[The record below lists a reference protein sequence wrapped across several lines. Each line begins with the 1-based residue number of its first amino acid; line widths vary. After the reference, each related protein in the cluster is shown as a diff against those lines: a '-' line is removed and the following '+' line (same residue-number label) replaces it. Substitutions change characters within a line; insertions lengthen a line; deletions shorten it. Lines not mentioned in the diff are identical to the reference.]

1 MKRFSNFLFL
11 AIICLF
17 FSCTELLSIKE
28 SSLVINL
35 PGGRFVT
42 ETDNLEITEYIVGV
56 QSESGKNQTKK
67 GKPGESLTFDSLSVG
82 KYLVYAQAYDK
93 EKNCVA
99 YAQQKTEIKL
109 KETTFVQLNLTWN
122 LINSETVR
130 NGEVEFIITPPKK
143 TVYTI
148 GDYPDYTGLKVEAK
162 LKNGYTIEIPLL
174 SDDTQQTINPP
185 IHYEASIGNDTIFA
199 NLSGITIEV
208 KLLGEQIPLYTG
220 KIPITVNL
228 PSPTIITQ
236 PQDVIVSTENG
247 QSRTTL
253 SFEIETIDY
262 STNDPGYLKEY
273 QWYRKGYIKQ
283 LEDTSSNSNTTP
295 DKGSPTYTDTNKPTL
310 TINFAQ
316 DDDNTYEYYCVVKY
330 VGKPDTQVAG
340 KETSVKTRTVKVTA
354 VPQPVYTVSFIKED
368 NDDSPTILS
377 AIAGSS
383 ITVPNAPTKSGYK
396 FTGWATKNAE
406 TGELDGES
414 IKKPGEK
421 LTVLNDTDYY
431 AVWEI
436 EATSSN
442 PLTNWADLVCAIESS
457 DLSTIYISGDMVA
470 TEYLMPERDI
480 EIIAASPVTI
490 FRNTEYIDNIF
501 FPIAT
506 FTLKGTKN
514 APIILDGNTSDG
526 TEVNAAASFIQSEGT
541 SVTLEYVTMK
551 NCHNSGGGDS
561 GTDGGAIYMTHND
574 DVTTPFS
581 LTLRNCTFSNN
592 KVSPSI
598 MSGGAV
604 AIDGTKISSV
614 IENCTFNN
622 NSAESNQYGGAIY
635 IYGTTVEG
643 SDIKHVLKNCTFTD
657 NYAMSDASSGYGGAL
672 YLCRGTYELDGLTM
686 SKNYYKNSTENQQNF
701 SDIYAYNA
709 PYLHITLKNTNNIDA
724 FNIDFGSED
733 TPEIK
738 LDNSFS
744 KNTKIKFICTPRS
757 GSSVES
763 GDTLITVPDGETLDN
778 SIINCFEVMDT
789 EWKSWTLGEDGKLK
803 ESSI

>member
-1 MKRFSNFLFL
+1 M
-11 AIICLF
+11 
-17 FSCTELLSIKE
+17 
-28 SSLVINL
+28 INL

-122 LINSETVR
+122 LINSETAT

-162 LKNGYTIEIPLL
+162 LKNGYTIEIPPVVLP
-174 SDDTQQTINPP
+174 DDTQQIINQP
-185 IHYEASIGNDTIFA
+185 IHYEASIGNDTISA
-199 NLSGITIEV
+199 NSNGITIDV
-208 KLLGEQIPLYTG
+208 ILGEQILLYTET
-220 KIPITVNL
+220 IPITVNL

-236 PQDVIVSTENG
+236 PKDVIVSTENG

-253 SFEIETIDY
+253 SIETIDV
-262 STNDPGYLKEY
+262 STNNSKYSEMY
-273 QWYRKGYIKQ
+273 QWYRKGYTEQ
-283 LEDTSSNSNTTP
+283 LVDTSNTTP
-295 DKGSPTYTDTNKPTL
+295 MIGSPTYTGTESSTL

-316 DDDNTYEYYCVVKY
+316 DDNNTYEYYCVVKY
-330 VGKPDTQVAG
+330 VGDQNTQVAG
-340 KETSVKTRTVKVTA
+340 KETSVKTRTAKVTA
-354 VPQPVYTVSFIKED
+354 VPEPVYTVSFHKED
-368 NDDSPTILS
+368 NDDSPTILY
-377 AIAGSS
+377 AIKDSS

-396 FTGWATKNAE
+396 FKGWATRNAE
-406 TGELDGES
+406 TGDLNKDD

-421 LTVLNDTDYY
+421 LTVSNDTDYY

-470 TEYLMPERDI
+470 TAGLMPERDI

-490 FRNTEYIDNIF
+490 FRNTKCIDNIF

-526 TEVNAAASFIQSEGT
+526 TEVNATASFIQSEGT
-541 SVTLEYVTMK
+541 SVTLEYVTMQ
-551 NCHNSGGGDS
+551 NCHNSGNLNS
-561 GTDGGAIYMTHND
+561 GTDGGAIYMTDNEEG
-574 DVTTPFS
+574 TQFS
-581 LTLRNCTFSNN
+581 LTLRNCTFINN
-592 KVSPSI
+592 KVSFSL

-604 AIDGTKISSV
+604 AIKGKNISSV

-635 IYGTTVEG
+635 IEGTTVKVT
-643 SDIKHVLKNCTFTD
+643 DIKHVLKNCTFTD

-672 YLCRGTYELDGLTM
+672 YLYKGTYELDGLTM
-686 SKNYYKNSTENQQNF
+686 SNNYYKTETQQNV
-701 SDIYAYNA
+701 SDIYANEA
-709 PYLHITLKNTNNIDA
+709 LYLHITLKNTNNIDA

-744 KNTKIKFICTPRS
+744 KNTKIKFICTPGS
-757 GSSVES
+757 GADVES

-789 EWKSWTLGEDGKLK
+789 EGNSWTLGEDGKLK
-803 ESSI
+803 DSST

>member
-1 MKRFSNFLFL
+1 M
-11 AIICLF
+11 
-17 FSCTELLSIKE
+17 
-28 SSLVINL
+28 INL

-122 LINSETVR
+122 LINSETVEKE
-130 NGEVEFIITPPKK
+130 EVEFIITPPKK

-174 SDDTQQTINPP
+174 QNGTQQIINQP
-185 IHYEASIGNDTIFA
+185 IYYEASIGNDTIFA
-199 NLSGITIEV
+199 NSKEITIYV
-208 KLLGEQIPLYTG
+208 MLGGQITLYTET
-220 KIPITVNL
+220 IPITVNL

-236 PQDVIVSTENG
+236 PKDVIVSTENG
-247 QSRTTL
+247 QSRITL
-253 SFEIETIDY
+253 PFEIETTNTSGY
-262 STNDPGYLKEY
+262 SEMY
-273 QWYRKGYIKQ
+273 QWYRKGYTEQ
-283 LEDTSSNSNTTP
+283 LVDTSNTTL
-295 DKGSPTYTDTNKPTL
+295 DIGSPTYTGTESSTL
-310 TINFAQ
+310 TINFAEG
-316 DDDNTYEYYCVVKY
+316 DNNTYEYYCVVKY
-330 VGKPDTQVAG
+330 VGNQGTQVEG
-340 KETSVKTRTVKVTA
+340 KETSVKTRTAKVTA
-354 VPQPVYTVSFIKED
+354 VPQPVYTVSFYKED
-368 NDDSPTILS
+368 NDDYPTILS

-396 FTGWATKNAE
+396 FKGWATRNAE
-406 TGELDGES
+406 TGVLNEDD

-421 LTVLNDTDYY
+421 LTVSNDTYYY

-436 EATSSN
+436 EATSNN

-470 TEYLMPERDI
+470 TAGLMPERDI

-526 TEVNAAASFIQSEGT
+526 TEVNATASFIQSEGT
-541 SVTLEYVTMK
+541 SVTLEYVTMQ
-551 NCHNSGGGDS
+551 NCHNSGNLNS
-561 GTDGGAIYMTHND
+561 GTDGGAIYMTDNEEG
-574 DVTTPFS
+574 TQFS
-581 LTLRNCTFSNN
+581 LTLRNCTFKNN
-592 KVSPSI
+592 KVSSPS

-604 AIDGTKISSV
+604 AIKGKNISSV
-614 IENCTFNN
+614 IENCTFTN

-635 IYGTTVEG
+635 IEGTTVKVT
-643 SDIKHVLKNCTFTD
+643 DIKHILKNCTFTD
-657 NYAMSDASSGYGGAL
+657 NYAMSDASSSGYGGAL
-672 YLCRGTYELDGLTM
+672 YLYQGTYELDGLTM
-686 SKNYYKNSTENQQNF
+686 SNNYYKTETQQNF
-701 SDIYAYNA
+701 SDIYAYNNA
-709 PYLHITLKNTNNIDA
+709 LSLYITLKNTNNIDA
-724 FNIDFGSED
+724 FNIDFVSGD

-757 GSSVES
+757 GSSVERD
-763 GDTLITVPDGETLDN
+763 DTLITVPDGETLDN

-789 EWKSWTLGEDGKLK
+789 DGKTWTLGEDGKLK
-803 ESSI
+803 ASST

>member
-42 ETDNLEITEYIVGV
+42 ETENLEITEYIVGV

-122 LINSETVR
+122 LINLDTATK
-130 NGEVEFIITPPKK
+130 GEVKFIITPPKK

-174 SDDTQQTINPP
+174 SDDTQQIINQP

-199 NLSGITIEV
+199 NSNGITINV
-208 KLLGEQIPLYTG
+208 ILGVQDFLYTET
-220 KIPITVNL
+220 IPITVNL

-236 PQDVIVSTENG
+236 PQDVIVSTLTE
-247 QSRTTL
+247 QSRTL
-253 SFEIETIDY
+253 SFEIETIDDSDY
-262 STNDPGYLKEY
+262 RGYLEEY
-273 QWYRKGYIKQ
+273 QWYRYAERLI
-283 LEDTSSNSNTTP
+283 DTSSNSNTTP
-295 DKGSPTYTDTNKPTL
+295 NIGSPTYSGTERSTL

-316 DDDNTYEYYCVVKY
+316 GDNNTYEYYCVVKY
-330 VGKPDTQVAG
+330 VGDQNTQVAG
-340 KETSVKTRTVKVTA
+340 KETSVKTRTAKVTA
-354 VPQPVYTVSFIKED
+354 VPQPVYTVSFYKED
-368 NDDSPTILS
+368 NDDYPTILS

-396 FTGWATKNAE
+396 FTGWATRNAE

-421 LTVLNDTDYY
+421 LTVSNDTYYY

-436 EATSSN
+436 EATSNN

-470 TEYLMPERDI
+470 TAGLMPERDI

-490 FRNTEYIDNIF
+490 FRDIECTDNIF
-501 FPIAT
+501 FPIVSGGS

-526 TEVNAAASFIQSEGT
+526 TEVNATASFIQSEGT

-551 NCHNSGGGDS
+551 NCHNSGGQQL
-561 GTDGGAIYMTHND
+561 TDGGAIYMTDNEEG
-574 DVTTPFS
+574 TQFS

-592 KVSPSI
+592 KVSPSSK
-598 MSGGAV
+598 SGGAV
-604 AIDGTKISSV
+604 AIKGKNISSV

-635 IYGTTVEG
+635 IEGTTVKVT
-643 SDIKHVLKNCTFTD
+643 DIKHVLKNCTFTD

-672 YLCRGTYELDGLTM
+672 YLYQGTYELDGLTM
-686 SKNYYKNSTENQQNF
+686 SNNYYKTETQQNV
-701 SDIYAYNA
+701 SDIYANEA
-709 PYLHITLKNTNNIDA
+709 LYLYITLKNTNNIDA
-724 FNIDFGSED
+724 FNIDFGSRD

-744 KNTKIKFICTPRS
+744 KNTKIKFICTPGS
-757 GSSVES
+757 GADVES
-763 GDTLITVPDGETLDN
+763 GDTLITVPEGEILDS

-789 EWKSWTLGEDGKLK
+789 DGNSWTLGEDGKLK
-803 ESSI
+803 DSST

>member
-122 LINSETVR
+122 LINSETVTKE
-130 NGEVEFIITPPKK
+130 EVEFIITPPKK

-174 SDDTQQTINPP
+174 QNGTQQTITQP
-185 IHYEASIGNDTIFA
+185 IYYEALIDNDTIRA
-199 NLSGITIEV
+199 NSKEIQIYVMLGGVQSPLYSGI
-208 KLLGEQIPLYTG
+208 
-220 KIPITVNL
+220 IPITVNL

-253 SFEIETIDY
+253 SFEIET
-262 STNDPGYLKEY
+262 TNTSGYLEEY
-273 QWYRKGYIKQ
+273 QWYRYAERLI
-283 LEDTSSNSNTTP
+283 DTSSNSNTTP
-295 DKGSPTYTDTNKPTL
+295 MIGSPTYTGTDSSSL

-316 DDDNTYEYYCVVKY
+316 GDDNTYEYYCVVKY
-330 VGKPDTQVAG
+330 VGDQNTQVAG
-340 KETSVKTRTVKVTA
+340 KETSVKTRTAKVTT
-354 VPQPVYTVSFIKED
+354 VPQPVYTVSFYKEV
-368 NDDSPTILS
+368 NDDYPTILS

-396 FTGWATKNAE
+396 FKGWATMNAE

-421 LTVLNDTDYY
+421 LTVLEDTEYY
-431 AVWEI
+431 ADWEI

-442 PLTNWADLVCAIESS
+442 PLTNWADLVSAIESS
-457 DLSTIYISGDMVA
+457 ELSTIYISGNMVA
-470 TEYLMPERDI
+470 TASLMPERDI

-490 FRNTEYIDNIF
+490 FRDAYCTDNIF
-501 FPIAT
+501 FPIVSGGS

-526 TEVNAAASFIQSEGT
+526 TEVNATASFIQSEGT
-541 SVTLEYVTMK
+541 SVTLEYVTMQ
-551 NCHNSGGGDS
+551 NCHNSGNLNS
-561 GTDGGAIYMTHND
+561 GTDGGAIYMTDNEEG
-574 DVTTPFS
+574 TQFS
-581 LTLRNCTFSNN
+581 LTLRNCTFINN
-592 KVSPSI
+592 KVSFSS

-604 AIDGTKISSV
+604 AIVGKNISSV
-614 IENCTFNN
+614 IENCTFTN

-635 IYGTTVEG
+635 IEGTTVKVT
-643 SDIKHVLKNCTFTD
+643 DIKHVLKNCTFTD

-672 YLCRGTYELDGLTM
+672 YLYKGTYELDGLTM
-686 SKNYYKNSTENQQNF
+686 SNNYYKNSTEDQQNV
-701 SDIYAYNA
+701 SDIYAYNYA
-709 PYLHITLKNTNNIDA
+709 LSLYITLKKTNNIDA
-724 FNIDFGSED
+724 FNIDFVSRD

-744 KNTKIKFICTPRS
+744 KNTKIKFIFTPRS

-763 GDTLITVPDGETLDN
+763 GDILITVPDGETLDN

-789 EWKSWTLGEDGKLK
+789 DGKSWTLGEDGKLK
-803 ESSI
+803 ASST